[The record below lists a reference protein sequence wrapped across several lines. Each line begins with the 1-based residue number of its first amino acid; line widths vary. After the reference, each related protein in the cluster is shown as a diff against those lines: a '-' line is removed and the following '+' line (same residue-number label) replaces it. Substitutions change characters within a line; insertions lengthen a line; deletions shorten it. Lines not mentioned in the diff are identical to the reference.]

1 MDELFSIE
9 EGAPVTPDAEIASN
23 FVQTSAAERKADEDE
38 FFSEVDNQ
46 QDEKETDNNVFDNV
60 DQPSDLSETDQLIES
75 VLQQKG
81 IPNIDSVQI
90 INEDGNPEYV
100 NFNSLSQEE
109 KLAVLNTSDGQV
121 LTGEE
126 LNFVN
131 FLRQNNIGID
141 DYIRYREN
149 EAYKKGIASMEISS
163 TVDEASDDEIFMAE
177 LRSKYP
183 TLTEEELLQELENAH
198 QNEDVFNKKV
208 ELLRTQY
215 KEIEEAENQEKLHSA
230 EIEAQQEREYIQD
243 QLIQAAQKIDNLFG
257 LELDDNDKDDV
268 LKNLLDRGAD
278 GKSAFMKSLQD
289 PNMLFY
295 LSWCAT
301 KGPEA
306 FNALHQYYNKELEK
320 ARQRNTGSNG
330 RTVRAV
336 RNSQSE
342 SSKSNDRYGMA
353 DIFK

>member
-9 EGAPVTPDAEIASN
+9 EGAPVTQDVEHASN
-23 FVQTSAAERKADEDE
+23 FVQTSAAERKADEDD
-38 FFSEVDNQ
+38 FFSEDTTLT
-46 QDEKETDNNVFDNV
+46 DTKENDTFDSY
-60 DQPSDLSETDQLIES
+60 DDPSDDLSETDQLIES
-75 VLQQKG
+75 VLKQKG

-109 KLAVLNTSDGQV
+109 KLAILNTNDSQM
-121 LTGEE
+121 LTGDEIN
-126 LNFVN
+126 LVN
-131 FLRQNNIGID
+131 FLRQNKISIE
-141 DYIRYREN
+141 DYINYREQ
-149 EAYKKGIASMEISS
+149 EAYKKGVASMEISS

-183 TLTEEELLQELENAH
+183 TLTEEELLQEMEREH
-198 QNEDVFNKKV
+198 QNEELFNKKV
-208 ELLRTQY
+208 ELLRQQY
-215 KEIEEAENQEKLHSA
+215 KEIEEAENQEKMKAA
-230 EIEAQQEREYIQD
+230 ELETAQERDYIQNS
-243 QLIQAAQKIDNLFG
+243 LIQAAQKVDNLFG
-257 LELDDNDKDDV
+257 LELDDYDKDEV
-268 LKNLLDRGAD
+268 LQYLLDRGAD
-278 GKSAFMKSLQD
+278 GKSAFTKALQD

-295 LSWCAT
+295 LSWCAI

-330 RTVRAV
+330 RTVKAV
-336 RNSQSE
+336 RNSYKDD
-342 SSKSNDRYGMA
+342 SKGKDRYGMA